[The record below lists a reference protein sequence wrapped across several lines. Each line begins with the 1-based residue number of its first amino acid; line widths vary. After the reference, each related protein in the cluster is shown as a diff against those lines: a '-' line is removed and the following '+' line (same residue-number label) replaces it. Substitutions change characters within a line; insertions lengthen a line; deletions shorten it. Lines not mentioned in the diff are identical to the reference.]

1 MTAVEPLVAHICK
14 FVRDRASY
22 LALLRVSTPKQAVE
36 HRHVPVQQPWPRC
49 PPWRGELPRPQE
61 FPLKLYKK
69 RKIHQH
75 TSKSRPFCWCVLI
88 AMAEATAEA
97 AAGAV
102 SSPEKDTVRSHKRA
116 LPRSSFLGIDS
127 WKFWA
132 ALAWVCLFVQASGT
146 AYIGYAHLK
155 KPDGSASHP
164 TAKASTASNREFG
177 LVMPSAAFSG
187 GFFFLGLQL

>member
-1 MTAVEPLVAHICK
+1 MTAVEPLLAHICR

-22 LALLRVSTPKQAVE
+22 LALLSVSTPKQAVE
-36 HRHVPVQQPWPRC
+36 HRHVPVQRPWPRC
-49 PPWRGELPRPQE
+49 PPWRGELPQPQE

-69 RKIHQH
+69 RKVQHHQQ
-75 TSKSRPFCWCVLI
+75 KSFPLLII

-102 SSPEKDTVRSHKRA
+102 SSPEKDLVRSHKRA

-164 TAKASTASNREFG
+164 TAKAPIASNREFG
-177 LVMPSAAFSG
+177 LVLPSAAFPG